1 MPAKLPRLHLYNN
14 AIRARFK
21 NRSIDLVKGAD
32 GDGCVLNIVNANA
45 PNISECVTVIEGVR
59 GNAGSISIRLSDE
72 ALDALTQALLLR
84 AQEWKKP

>member
-1 MPAKLPRLHLYNN
+1 MTDKLPLLHIGSDF
-14 AIRARFK
+14 IRSRFR
-21 NRSIDLVKGAD
+21 NRSIDLVKAKD
-32 GDGCVLNIVNANA
+32 GDGCTLHILNANA
-45 PNISECVTVIEGVR
+45 PCLSESVKVIEGVR